1 MCVYSV
7 ESDSATPWT
16 VACQDPLSMEFSG
29 QEYWSRL
36 LLPTPWDFPNPGI
49 KCASL
54 VSPAVADRF
63 LTTAPPRK
71 PICIYVHIYIYN
83 VLISPVK

>member
-29 QEYWSRL
+29 QEYWIRL
-36 LLPTPWDFPNPGI
+36 PFPFPGDLLNPGI
-49 KCASL
+49 KAEAPAS
-54 VSPAVADRF
+54 SPALQADS
-63 LTTAPPRK
+63 L
-71 PICIYVHIYIYN
+71 
-83 VLISPVK
+83 LLSPWGSPCCLRTSIGT